1 MARFD
6 GKSVIVTGGGSGI
19 GAATARAFAAQ
30 GAAVMIGDINPKAGE
45 AVAADIR
52 AKGQKAAFT
61 AVDTTRKASVEALVA
76 AAVKAHGRL
85 DVVFANAGVFD
96 GFAPFTD
103 IDEALFDRVIG
114 VNVKGYFFTCQ
125 AAFEEL
131 KKSGGNIVMT
141 ASVAGLGAGGGG
153 AAYTASKYATIGLI
167 NQIGVEAA
175 AHGVRVNGVAPGGVK
190 TGMTEHLIADPAV
203 AGFISQGTPLG
214 RWAEP
219 DEIAD
224 AVVFLASDEAR
235 YITGTVLRVD
245 GGMRS
250 K

>member
-6 GKSVIVTGGGSGI
+6 AKSVIVTGGGSGI
-19 GAATARAFAAQ
+19 GAAAARAFAVQ
-30 GAAVMIGDINPKAGE
+30 GAAVTIGDIDAQRGE

-52 AKGQKAAFT
+52 AGGHEAAFT
-61 AVDTTRKASVEALVA
+61 AVDTTDKSSVEALVA
-76 AAVKAHGRL
+76 AAVARHGKL
-85 DVVFANAGVFD
+85 DVLFANAGVFD
-96 GFAPFTD
+96 GFALFTD
-103 IDEALFDRVIG
+103 IDEALFDRVMA
-114 VNVKGYFFTCQ
+114 VNVKGYFFACQ
-125 AAFEEL
+125 AAFSEL
-131 KKSGGNIVMT
+131 KKTRGNIVMT

-153 AAYTASKYATIGLI
+153 AAYTASKYATVGLI

-175 AHGVRVNGVAPGGVK
+175 AHGIRVNGVAPGGVK
-190 TGMTEHLIADPAV
+190 TGMTAALIDDPAV
-203 AGFISQGTPLG
+203 AGFISQATPLA

-224 AVVFLASDEAR
+224 AVLFLASDEAR

>member
-1 MARFD
+1 
-6 GKSVIVTGGGSGI
+6 VIVSGGGSGI

-30 GAAVMIGDINPKAGE
+30 GAAVMIGDINAKAGE

-52 AKGQKAAFT
+52 AQGHKAAFT
-61 AVDTTRKASVEALVA
+61 VVDTTKKASVDALVA

-96 GFAPFTD
+96 GFLPFTD

-131 KKSGGNIVMT
+131 KKTGGNIVMT
-141 ASVAGLGAGGGG
+141 ASVAGLASGGGG

-175 AHGVRVNGVAPGGVK
+175 AHGIRVNGVAPGGVK

-219 DEIAD
+219 EEIAD
-224 AVVFLASDEAR
+224 AVVFLASGEAR

>member
-30 GAAVMIGDINPKAGE
+30 GAAVMIGDIDAKAGE

-52 AKGQKAAFT
+52 ASGRKAACT
-61 AVDTTRKASVEALVA
+61 AVDTTNKASVEALVA
-76 AAVKAHGRL
+76 AAVAAHGKL

-96 GFAPFTD
+96 GFLPFTD

-131 KKSGGNIVMT
+131 KKTGGNIVMT
-141 ASVAGLGAGGGG
+141 ASVAGLAAGGGG

-219 DEIAD
+219 EEIAD

>member
-30 GAAVMIGDINPKAGE
+30 GAAVMIGDINAKAGE

-52 AKGQKAAFT
+52 ASGHKAAFT
-61 AVDTTRKASVEALVA
+61 AVDTTQKASVEALVA
-76 AAVKAHGRL
+76 AAVAAHGKL

-96 GFAPFTD
+96 GFLPFTD

-131 KKSGGNIVMT
+131 KKTGGNIVMT
-141 ASVAGLGAGGGG
+141 ASVAGLASGGGG

-175 AHGVRVNGVAPGGVK
+175 AHGIRVNGVAPGGVK
-190 TGMTEHLIADPAV
+190 TGMTEHLIDDPAV
-203 AGFISQGTPLG
+203 AGFISQSTPLA

-245 GGMRS
+245 GGLRS

>member
-30 GAAVMIGDINPKAGE
+30 GAAVMIGDINAQAGE

-52 AKGQKAAFT
+52 AKGHKAAFT
-61 AVDTTRKASVEALVA
+61 AVDTTKKASVEALVA
-76 AAVKAHGRL
+76 AAVAAHGKL

-96 GFAPFTD
+96 GFLPFTD
-103 IDEALFDRVIG
+103 IDEALFDCVIG

-131 KKSGGNIVMT
+131 KKTGGNIVMT
-141 ASVAGLGAGGGG
+141 ASVAGLAAGGGG

-175 AHGVRVNGVAPGGVK
+175 AHGIRVNGVAPGGVK
-190 TGMTEHLIADPAV
+190 TGMTEHLIDDPAL
-203 AGFISQGTPLG
+203 AGFISQGTPLA

-219 DEIAD
+219 EEIAD

>member
-19 GAATARAFAAQ
+19 GAAAARTFAAQ
-30 GAAVMIGDINPKAGE
+30 GAAVMIGDIDAKGGE

-52 AKGQKAAFT
+52 AMGRKAAFT
-61 AVDTTRKASVEALVA
+61 VVDTTKKASVDALVA
-76 AAVKAHGRL
+76 AAVAAHGKL

-96 GFAPFTD
+96 SFLPFMD
-103 IDEALFDRVIG
+103 IDEALFDRVTS

-125 AAFEEL
+125 AAFPEL
-131 KKSGGNIVMT
+131 KKTGGNIVMT
-141 ASVAGLGAGGGG
+141 ASIAGLGAGGGG
-153 AAYTASKYATIGLI
+153 AVYTASKHATIGLI

-190 TGMTEHLIADPAV
+190 TAMTAAYVDDPQV
-203 AGFISQGTPLG
+203 AGFISQATPLG

-219 DEIAD
+219 QDIAD

-245 GGMRS
+245 GGFRS

>member
-30 GAAVMIGDINPKAGE
+30 GAAVMIGDINVRAGE

-52 AKGQKAAFT
+52 ASGHEAAFT
-61 AVDTTRKASVEALVA
+61 AVDTTKKASVEALVA
-76 AAVKAHGRL
+76 AAVAAHGKL

-96 GFAPFTD
+96 GFLPFTD

-131 KKSGGNIVMT
+131 KKTGGNIVMT
-141 ASVAGLGAGGGG
+141 ASVAGLASGGGG

-175 AHGVRVNGVAPGGVK
+175 AHGIRVNGVAPGGVK

-203 AGFISQGTPLG
+203 AGFITQGTPLG

>member
-203 AGFISQGTPLG
+203 AGFISQGTPLA

-219 DEIAD
+219 EEIAD

>member
-30 GAAVMIGDINPKAGE
+30 GAAVMIGDINAKAGE

-52 AKGQKAAFT
+52 AKGQKAAF
-61 AVDTTRKASVEALVA
+61 AVVDTTRKASVEALVA

-203 AGFISQGTPLG
+203 AGFISQGTPLA

-219 DEIAD
+219 EEIAD

>member
-19 GAATARAFAAQ
+19 GAAAARAFAAQ
-30 GAAVMIGDINPKAGE
+30 GAVVMIGDIDAERGE

-52 AKGQKAAFT
+52 SAGGKAAFT
-61 AVDTTRKASVEALVA
+61 VVDTTRKASV
-76 AAVKAHGRL
+76 RL

-96 GFAPFTD
+96 SFLPFTD
-103 IDEALFDRVIG
+103 IDEALFERVMA

-125 AAFEEL
+125 APFAEL
-131 KKSGGNIVMT
+131 KKTGGNIVMT
-141 ASVAGLGAGGGG
+141 ASIASLGANGGG
-153 AAYTASKYATIGLI
+153 AAYTASKHATAGLI
-167 NQIGVEAA
+167 KQIGVEAA

-190 TGMTEHLIADPAV
+190 TGMTAAYVEDLGVSA
-203 AGFISQGTPLG
+203 FIRQATPLG

-219 DEIAD
+219 QEVAD
-224 AVVFLASDEAR
+224 AVLFLACDEAR

-245 GGMRS
+245 GGLRS

>member
-30 GAAVMIGDINPKAGE
+30 GAAVMIGDINAKAGE

-52 AKGQKAAFT
+52 TKGQKAAFT
-61 AVDTTRKASVEALVA
+61 VVDTTKKASVDALVA

-96 GFAPFTD
+96 GFLPFTD

-131 KKSGGNIVMT
+131 KKTGGNIVMT
-141 ASVAGLGAGGGG
+141 ASVAGLASGGGG

-175 AHGVRVNGVAPGGVK
+175 AHGIRVNGVAPGGVK
-190 TGMTEHLIADPAV
+190 TGMTAAYVDDPQVGA
-203 AGFISQGTPLG
+203 FISQSTPLA

-219 DEIAD
+219 EEIAD

>member
-19 GAATARAFAAQ
+19 GAAAARAFAAQ
-30 GAAVMIGDINPKAGE
+30 GAAVMIGDINAGAGE

-52 AKGQKAAFT
+52 ASGQTAAFT
-61 AVDTTRKASVEALVA
+61 AVDTTKKASVEALVA
-76 AAVKAHGRL
+76 AAVAAHGKL

-96 GFAPFTD
+96 GFLPFTD

-131 KKSGGNIVMT
+131 KKTGGNIVMT
-141 ASVAGLGAGGGG
+141 ASVAGLASGGGG

-175 AHGVRVNGVAPGGVK
+175 AHGIRVNGVAPGGVK

-203 AGFISQGTPLG
+203 AGFITQGTPLG

>member
-1 MARFD
+1 
-6 GKSVIVTGGGSGI
+6 VT
-19 GAATARAFAAQ
+19 
-30 GAAVMIGDINPKAGE
+30 IGDIDAGAGE
-45 AVAADIR
+45 AMAADIR
-52 AKGQKAAFT
+52 TGGHEAAFT
-61 AVDTTRKASVEALVA
+61 AVDTTNKSSVEALVA
-76 AAVKAHGRL
+76 AAVARHGKL

-103 IDEALFDRVIG
+103 IDEALFDRVMA

-125 AAFEEL
+125 AAFPEL
-131 KKSGGNIVMT
+131 KKTGGNIVMT
-141 ASVAGLGAGGGG
+141 ASIASLGANGGG
-153 AAYTASKYATIGLI
+153 AAYTASKHATVGLI

-175 AHGVRVNGVAPGGVK
+175 AHGVRVNGVAPGGVR
-190 TGMTEHLIADPAV
+190 TGMTAAYVEDPGVSA
-203 AGFISQGTPLG
+203 FIRQATPLG

-224 AVVFLASDEAR
+224 AVLFLASNEAR

>member
-30 GAAVMIGDINPKAGE
+30 GTAVMIGDINPKAGE

-103 IDEALFDRVIG
+103 IDEALFERVIG

-203 AGFISQGTPLG
+203 AGFISQGTPLA

-219 DEIAD
+219 EEIAD

>member
-19 GAATARAFAAQ
+19 GAAAARAFAAQ
-30 GAAVMIGDINPKAGE
+30 GAAVMIGDINAGAGE

-52 AKGQKAAFT
+52 AGGHEAAFT
-61 AVDTTRKASVEALVA
+61 AVDTTNKSSVEALVA
-76 AAVKAHGRL
+76 AAVARHGKL

-103 IDEALFDRVIG
+103 IDEAQFDRVMA

-125 AAFEEL
+125 AAFPEL
-131 KKSGGNIVMT
+131 KKTGGNIVMT
-141 ASVAGLGAGGGG
+141 ASIASLGANGGG
-153 AAYTASKYATIGLI
+153 AAYTASKHATAGLI

-175 AHGVRVNGVAPGGVK
+175 VHGVRVNGVAPGGVR
-190 TGMTEHLIADPAV
+190 TGMTAAYVEDPGVSA
-203 AGFISQGTPLG
+203 FIRQATPLG

-219 DEIAD
+219 EEVAD
-224 AVVFLASDEAR
+224 AVLFLASNEAR

>member
-6 GKSVIVTGGGSGI
+6 GKSVIVAGGGSGI

-30 GAAVMIGDINPKAGE
+30 GAAVMIGDINAKAGE

-52 AKGQKAAFT
+52 ASGHKAAFT
-61 AVDTTRKASVEALVA
+61 AVDTTQKASVEALVA
-76 AAVKAHGRL
+76 AAVAAHGKL

-96 GFAPFTD
+96 GFLPFTQ

-131 KKSGGNIVMT
+131 KKTGGNIVMT
-141 ASVAGLGAGGGG
+141 ASVAGLASGGGG

-175 AHGVRVNGVAPGGVK
+175 AHGIRVNGVAPGGVK
-190 TGMTEHLIADPAV
+190 TGMTEHLIGDPAV

-219 DEIAD
+219 EEIAD
-224 AVVFLASDEAR
+224 AVVFLASGEAR
-235 YITGTVLRVD
+235 YITGTVRRVD
-245 GGMRS
+245 GGMRA

>member
-6 GKSVIVTGGGSGI
+6 GRSVIVTGGGSGI
-19 GAATARAFAAQ
+19 GAAAARTFAAQ
-30 GAAVMIGDINPKAGE
+30 GAAVLIGDIDAARGE
-45 AVAADIR
+45 AVAAEIR
-52 AKGQKAAFT
+52 AQGLQAAFGQ
-61 AVDTTRKASVEALVA
+61 VDTTRKASVEALVGQ
-76 AAVKAHGRL
+76 AVAAHGRL

-96 GFAPFTD
+96 SFLPFGE
-103 IDEALFDRVIG
+103 IDEALFDRVMA

-125 AAFEEL
+125 AAIGEL
-131 KKSGGNIVMT
+131 RKTGGNIVMT

-167 NQIGVEAA
+167 NQIAVEVAA
-175 AHGVRVNGVAPGGVK
+175 LGVRVNGVAPGGVK
-190 TGMTEHLIADPAV
+190 TAMTAAYVNDPQV
-203 AGFISQGTPLG
+203 GVLISQATPLG

-219 DEIAD
+219 QDIAD

-250 K
+250 R

>member
-19 GAATARAFAAQ
+19 GAASARAFAAQ
-30 GAAVMIGDINPKAGE
+30 GAAVMIGDINPQAGE
-45 AVAADIR
+45 AVAAQIR
-52 AKGQKAAFT
+52 ATGGKAAFT
-61 AVDTTRKASVEALVA
+61 TVDTTRKASVEALVA
-76 AAVKAHGRL
+76 AAVAAHGKL
-85 DVVFANAGVFD
+85 DVVFVNAGVFD
-96 GFAPFTD
+96 NFLPFME
-103 IDEALFDRVIG
+103 IDEALFDRVIS

-125 AAFEEL
+125 AAFPEL
-131 KKSGGNIVMT
+131 KKTGGNIVMT
-141 ASVAGLGAGGGG
+141 ASIASLGANGGG
-153 AAYTASKYATIGLI
+153 AVYTASKFATAGLI

-190 TGMTEHLIADPAV
+190 TAMTAAYVDDPQV
-203 AGFISQGTPLG
+203 SDFIRQATPLG

-219 DEIAD
+219 EEVAD
-224 AVVFLASDEAR
+224 AVVFLASNEAR

-245 GGMRS
+245 GGLRS

>member
-30 GAAVMIGDINPKAGE
+30 GAAVMIGDINAKAGE

-52 AKGQKAAFT
+52 ASGHKAAFT
-61 AVDTTRKASVEALVA
+61 AVDTTQKASVEALVA
-76 AAVKAHGRL
+76 AAVAAHGKL

-96 GFAPFTD
+96 GFLPFTQ

-131 KKSGGNIVMT
+131 KKTGGNIVMT
-141 ASVAGLGAGGGG
+141 ASVAGLASGGGG

-175 AHGVRVNGVAPGGVK
+175 AHGIRVNGVAPGGVK
-190 TGMTEHLIADPAV
+190 TGMTEHLIDDPAL
-203 AGFISQGTPLG
+203 AGFISQSTPLA

>member
-1 MARFD
+1 
-6 GKSVIVTGGGSGI
+6 
-19 GAATARAFAAQ
+19 
-30 GAAVMIGDINPKAGE
+30 
-45 AVAADIR
+45 
-52 AKGQKAAFT
+52 
-61 AVDTTRKASVEALVA
+61 
-76 AAVKAHGRL
+76 
-85 DVVFANAGVFD
+85 
-96 GFAPFTD
+96 
-103 IDEALFDRVIG
+103 
-114 VNVKGYFFTCQ
+114 
-125 AAFEEL
+125 
-131 KKSGGNIVMT
+131 
-141 ASVAGLGAGGGG
+141 
-153 AAYTASKYATIGLI
+153 
-167 NQIGVEAA
+167 
-175 AHGVRVNGVAPGGVK
+175 VAPGGVK

>member
-19 GAATARAFAAQ
+19 GAAAARAFAAQ
-30 GAAVMIGDINPKAGE
+30 GAAVMIGDIDAERGE

-52 AKGQKAAFT
+52 SAGGKAAFT
-61 AVDTTRKASVEALVA
+61 VVDTTKKASVEALVT
-76 AAVKAHGRL
+76 AAVAAHGRL

-96 GFAPFTD
+96 SFLPFTD
-103 IDEALFDRVIG
+103 IDEALFERVMA

-125 AAFEEL
+125 AAFAEL
-131 KKSGGNIVMT
+131 KKTGGNIVMT
-141 ASVAGLGAGGGG
+141 ASIASLGANGGG
-153 AAYTASKYATIGLI
+153 AAYTASKHATAGLI

-190 TGMTEHLIADPAV
+190 TGMTAAYVEDPGVSA
-203 AGFISQGTPLG
+203 FIRQATPLG

-219 DEIAD
+219 EEVAD
-224 AVVFLASDEAR
+224 AVLFLACDEAR

-245 GGMRS
+245 GGLRS

>member
-30 GAAVMIGDINPKAGE
+30 GAAVMIGDINAKAGE

-52 AKGQKAAFT
+52 GKGHKAAFIAT
-61 AVDTTRKASVEALVA
+61 DTTRKPSVEALVA
-76 AAVKAHGRL
+76 AAVAASGKL

-96 GFAPFTD
+96 GFLPFTD

-125 AAFEEL
+125 AAFEAL
-131 KKSGGNIVMT
+131 KKTGGNIVMT
-141 ASVAGLGAGGGG
+141 ASVAGLASGGGG

-175 AHGVRVNGVAPGGVK
+175 AHGIRVNGVAPGGVK
-190 TGMTEHLIADPAV
+190 TGMTEHLIDDPAL
-203 AGFISQGTPLG
+203 AGFISQSTPLA

-219 DEIAD
+219 EEIAD

>member
-30 GAAVMIGDINPKAGE
+30 GAAVMIGDINAKAGE

-52 AKGQKAAFT
+52 AKGRKAAFT
-61 AVDTTRKASVEALVA
+61 VVDTTKKASVDALVA

-96 GFAPFTD
+96 GFLPFTD

-131 KKSGGNIVMT
+131 KKTGGNIVMT
-141 ASVAGLGAGGGG
+141 ASVAGLASGGGG

-175 AHGVRVNGVAPGGVK
+175 AHGIRVNGVAPGGVK

-203 AGFISQGTPLG
+203 AGFISQSTPLA

-219 DEIAD
+219 EEIAD

>member
-30 GAAVMIGDINPKAGE
+30 GAAVMIGDINAKAGE

-52 AKGQKAAFT
+52 ASGQTAAFT
-61 AVDTTRKASVEALVA
+61 AVDTTKKASVEALVA
-76 AAVKAHGRL
+76 AAVAAHGKL

-96 GFAPFTD
+96 GFLPFTD

-125 AAFEEL
+125 AAFKEL
-131 KKSGGNIVMT
+131 KKTGGNIVMT

-203 AGFISQGTPLG
+203 AGFITQGTPLG

-219 DEIAD
+219 DEIAA

>member
-30 GAAVMIGDINPKAGE
+30 GAAVMIGDINAKAGE

-52 AKGQKAAFT
+52 ARGQKAAFT
-61 AVDTTRKASVEALVA
+61 VVDTTKKTSVDALVA

-96 GFAPFTD
+96 GFLPFTD
-103 IDEALFDRVIG
+103 IDEVLFDRVIG
-114 VNVKGYFFTCQ
+114 INVKGYFFTCQ

-131 KKSGGNIVMT
+131 KKTGGNIVMT
-141 ASVAGLGAGGGG
+141 ASVAGLASGGGG

-175 AHGVRVNGVAPGGVK
+175 AHGIRVNGVAPGGVK

-219 DEIAD
+219 EEIAD

-235 YITGTVLRVD
+235 YVTGTVLRVD

>member
-1 MARFD
+1 MARFE

-19 GAATARAFAAQ
+19 GAASARAFAAQ
-30 GAAVMIGDINPKAGE
+30 GAAVMIGDINPQAGE
-45 AVAADIR
+45 AVAAQIR
-52 AKGQKAAFT
+52 ATGGKAAFT
-61 AVDTTRKASVEALVA
+61 TVDTTRKASVEALVA
-76 AAVKAHGRL
+76 AAVAAHGKL
-85 DVVFANAGVFD
+85 DVVFVNAGVFD
-96 GFAPFTD
+96 NFLPFME
-103 IDEALFDRVIG
+103 IDEALFDRVIS

-125 AAFEEL
+125 AAFPEL
-131 KKSGGNIVMT
+131 KKTGGNIVMT
-141 ASVAGLGAGGGG
+141 ASIASLGANGGG
-153 AAYTASKYATIGLI
+153 AVYTASKFATAGLI

-190 TGMTEHLIADPAV
+190 TAMTAAYVDDPQV
-203 AGFISQGTPLG
+203 SDFIRQATPLG

-219 DEIAD
+219 EEVAD

-245 GGMRS
+245 GGLRS